1 MESYLVAGLIGMAI
15 GIFITKII
23 VTMTKDREHATRCK
37 LCQITKHRH
46 EEEQLHK

>member
-23 VTMTKDREHATRCK
+23 VTLTKEREHVTRCK
-37 LCQITKHRH
+37 LCQKEKRH
-46 EEEQLHK
+46 QER